1 MKLPVD
7 VNTDRIAFGLV
18 LVASM
23 VNVPGRARFHCAFL
37 IATRSAAGGAPGDN
51 RYRGGRRP
59 PDPGRSQ
66 ANGGSL
72 GAPSSVFTWNVPL
85 AVP

>member
-7 VNTDRIAFGLV
+7 VNTERIAFGLV

-23 VNVPGRARFHCAFL
+23 VNVPGERHCAFL
-37 IATRSAAGGAPGDN
+37 IATRSAAGGAPGETVTEVFAVLPTQVAV
-51 RYRGGRRP
+51 RLTVVRW
-59 PDPGRSQ
+59 
-66 ANGGSL
+66 ATVV
-72 GAPSSVFTWNVPL
+72 VFTWNVPL